1 MGSQTGGKGRGGST
15 TWEKF
20 PHFPVFLW
28 KTSLSHVSAYFP
40 TFRTFTNLP
49 ELPFWPSTWP
59 IHLTYTLI
67 YLTLP
72 AWHTKL
78 TYPWILC
85 WGERV
90 GSQNV
95 CIACFKVDFLT
106 TCTNIYVQSLE
117 ASWGGGMERHLI
129 RSQLCDAL
137 NQRHDDR
144 RIVPVGI
151 FTDIIWKSI
160 CAWIQDV
167 PKTCLFK
174 EINHQG
180 FTS

>member
-1 MGSQTGGKGRGGST
+1 MPNSFWGTKTCFTIGGKCRLINLICL
-15 TWEKF
+15 F
-20 PHFPVFLW
+20 PHFQIFDQ
-28 KTSLSHVSAYFP
+28 P
-40 TFRTFTNLP
+40 TYL
-49 ELPFWPSTWP
+49 LPFWPTTWP
-59 IHLTYTLI
+59 IHLTYPLI

-117 ASWGGGMERHLI
+117 ASWGAGMERHLI

-167 PKTCLFK
+167 PETCLFK
-174 EINHQG
+174 EIYHQG